1 MSEENVE
8 ILRRMYEAGARG
20 DWESVLREYAH
31 PDCEATFVAGPRA
44 GTHRGHEAVLA
55 AISEVTAAFD
65 AWIAEP
71 EEFFETED
79 RIVVIARN
87 RLRPKGTD
95 AEFEYR
101 NGQIWTFRDG
111 KLQSLLQY
119 PSPDEALE
127 AAGLRE

>member
-1 MSEENVE
+1 MSQENVE
-8 ILRRMYEAGARG
+8 ILRRMYEAGNRD
-20 DWESVLREYAH
+20 DWEAVFRDAH
-31 PDCEATFVAGPRA
+31 PDCEATFVAGPSP
-44 GTHRGHEAVLA
+44 GTHRGREAILT
-55 AISEVTAAFD
+55 AIFEVTEAFD
-65 AWIAEP
+65 AWIVEP

-119 PSPDEALE
+119 GSPDEALE

>member
-1 MSEENVE
+1 MD
-8 ILRRMYEAGARG
+8 GT
-20 DWESVLREYAH
+20 
-31 PDCEATFVAGPRA
+31 PQA